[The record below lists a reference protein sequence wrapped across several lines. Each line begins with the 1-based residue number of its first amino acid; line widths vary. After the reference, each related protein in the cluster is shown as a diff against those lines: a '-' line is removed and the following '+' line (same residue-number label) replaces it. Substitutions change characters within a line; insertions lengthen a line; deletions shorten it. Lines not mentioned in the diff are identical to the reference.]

1 MEQHPPAAPQQSEQ
15 PLSELLQI
23 RRDKLAAL
31 QQAGRDP
38 FAVTTY
44 DRSHE
49 NADIRSRFDALE
61 GARVRIAG
69 RMTAKRIMGKA
80 SFAQL
85 LDGSGAMQVYV
96 RRDDVGEEA
105 YAAFK
110 AYDIGDILSG
120 RCETG
125 KAIVESPLYS
135 GLYVVSAPYA
145 GGEVRAEALSAFV
158 RSAREV
164 FDDIVLDTAAGMGA
178 PFLAAMAVC
187 DTCVIVTPDPVAMR
201 DGRIVCDAV
210 AAAGCEN
217 IRLVINRVPRRAAD
231 AAVGDFDLCIDTVG
245 AQLLGVVP
253 ESAAL
258 AAACASGRGLAQDE
272 PAHAVFRA
280 IAARLCGERV
290 PLIVR

>member
-1 MEQHPPAAPQQSEQ
+1 MAARVIMTASGKGGTGK
-15 PLSELLQI
+15 STVSVFMAGC
-23 RRDKLAAL
+23 LAAR
-31 QQAGRDP
+31 GRKVLLVELDCGL
-38 FAVTTY
+38 
-44 DRSHE
+44 RSI
-49 NADIRSRFDALE
+49 DY
-61 GARVRIAG
+61 IAG
-69 RMTAKRIMGKA
+69 VSGKT
-80 SFAQL
+80 
-85 LDGSGAMQVYV
+85 V
-96 RRDDVGEEA
+96 
-105 YAAFK
+105 
-110 AYDIGDILSG
+110 YDIGDILSG

-125 KAIVESPLYS
+125 KAIVESPLYG

-187 DTCVIVTPDPVAMR
+187 DMCVIVITPDPVAMR

-258 AAACASGRGLAQDE
+258 AAACASGKGLAQAE

>member
-1 MEQHPPAAPQQSEQ
+1 MSLFRCPLCAAPLTAGERTYTCPQGHSFDRAREGYVH
-15 PLSELLQI
+15 LLPANQKHAKDPGD
-23 RRDKLAAL
+23 DKAMAA
-31 QQAGRDP
+31 ARGR
-38 FAVTTY
+38 F
-44 DRSHE
+44 
-49 NADIRSRFDALE
+49 
-61 GARVRIAG
+61 
-69 RMTAKRIMGKA
+69 
-80 SFAQL
+80 
-85 LDGSGAMQVYV
+85 LDGGW
-96 RRDDVGEEA
+96 
-105 YAAFK
+105 YA
-110 AYDIGDILSG
+110 
-120 RCETG
+120 
-125 KAIVESPLYS
+125 PL
-135 GLYVVSAPYA
+135 
-145 GGEVRAEALSAFV
+145 REALSAFV

-187 DTCVIVTPDPVAMR
+187 DMCVIVITPDPVAMR

-258 AAACASGRGLAQDE
+258 AAACASGKGLAQAE